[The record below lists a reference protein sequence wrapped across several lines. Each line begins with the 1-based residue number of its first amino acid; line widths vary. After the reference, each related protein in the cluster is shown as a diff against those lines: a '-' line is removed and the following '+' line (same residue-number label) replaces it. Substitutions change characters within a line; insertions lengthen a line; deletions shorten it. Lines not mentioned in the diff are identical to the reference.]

1 MDYSRENP
9 NEGVEDMEFLG
20 VLKKEYVEILGLF
33 QNKSKQGGG
42 GGGVEDREF
51 PGVLKRMWKL
61 QGSIKKEA
69 KFPGVFK
76 KNSCGI
82 SLGPDF

>member
-42 GGGVEDREF
+42 GGWGQRIYRGIEEDVEIAGV
-51 PGVLKRMWKL
+51 
-61 QGSIKKEA
+61 
-69 KFPGVFK
+69 
-76 KNSCGI
+76 N
-82 SLGPDF
+82 

>member
-9 NEGVEDMEFLG
+9 NEGVEDM
-20 VLKKEYVEILGLF
+20 
-33 QNKSKQGGG
+33 
-42 GGGVEDREF
+42 EF

-76 KNSCGI
+76 KNSCRI

>member
-42 GGGVEDREF
+42 GLRTENF
-51 PGVLKRMWKL
+51 
-61 QGSIKKEA
+61 QGY
-69 KFPGVFK
+69 
-76 KNSCGI
+76 
-82 SLGPDF
+82 